1 MTKMMP
7 LAGAVQ
13 LATVLITANAAWC
26 QSSDSSSVLN
36 YTTSTINRFD
46 DRLGLKSTVPMRV
59 REAKVGAWDAV
70 KAGFLMAVAR
80 EPFSNVWPS
89 YAYEADPSIAC
100 KFLTDGMA
108 EDAFILASRVEL
120 GAAAHRDSDSLEVDG
135 IPASSV
141 CGSNASQSQD
151 DIVTSFSNVWPSYA
165 YEADPSIACKFLTDG
180 MAEDAF
186 ILASRVELGAAA
198 HRDSDSLEVDGIPAS
213 NICNTETD
221 SPVPSP
227 ESNTWAWQWKQGTYY
242 YIMADSPVPSL
253 ELSARIWREKQAEQ
267 DTYYYIMADIP
278 VPSLA
283 LSARVWREKL
293 NIYDYFITA
302 ASHDP

>member
-89 YAYEADPSIAC
+89 YAYEADLSIAC

-120 GAAAHRDSDSLEVDG
+120 GAAAHRDSDSLEV
-135 IPASSV
+135 
-141 CGSNASQSQD
+141 N
-151 DIVTSFSNVWPSYA
+151 W
-165 YEADPSIACKFLTDG
+165 L
-180 MAEDAF
+180 
-186 ILASRVELGAAA
+186 L
-198 HRDSDSLEVDGIPAS
+198 AS
-213 NICNTETD
+213 NICNIKTD

-242 YIMADSPVPSL
+242 YIMVDIPVPSL

-267 DTYYYIMADIP
+267 DTYYYIMADTP
-278 VPSLA
+278 VPSLE

-293 NIYDYFITA
+293 NIYDYFITG